1 MLMNKPIRIAVT
13 GPESTGKSTLT
24 EYLAAKFGGV
34 SVPEYAREYLEN
46 LGREYNFDDILKIAQ
61 HQMLNEDKA
70 AMENKLVFCDTELLV
85 TKIWCDDKFGQCH
98 PWILDELN
106 KRKYDLV
113 LLCNIDLPWE
123 PDPQREDPH
132 RREHLMTLYNEQ
144 IVAYYDKIAE
154 VVGKGEDR
162 LIFARKIVV
171 ELLRNKSC
179 L

>member
-1 MLMNKPIRIAVT
+1 MHDAIRIAVT
-13 GPESTGKSTLT
+13 GPESTGKSTLA

-34 SVPEYAREYLEN
+34 SVPEYAREYLEK

-61 HQMLNEDKA
+61 QQILNEDNA
-70 AMENKLVFCDTELLV
+70 AIENKLVFCDTELLV
-85 TKIWCDDKFGQCH
+85 TKIWCDDKFGHCH
-98 PWILDELN
+98 SWIIDELN

-132 RREHLMTLYNEQ
+132 RREHLMTLYQEQ
-144 IVAYYDKIAE
+144 VVEYYGNVAE
-154 VVGKGEDR
+154 VIGEGEDR
-162 LIFARKIVV
+162 LQFASKIVE